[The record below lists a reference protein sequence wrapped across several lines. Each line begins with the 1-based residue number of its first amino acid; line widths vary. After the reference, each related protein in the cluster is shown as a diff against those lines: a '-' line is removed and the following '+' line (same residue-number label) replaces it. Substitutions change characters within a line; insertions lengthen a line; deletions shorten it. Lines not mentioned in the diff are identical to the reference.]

1 MERGEIQ
8 WIKINTIFFDPRNP
22 LYLNVAKW
30 IVFVTSALIILIGF
44 VALNNIPE
52 NGFFVMISGVVY
64 YFSGMVFVNMLYNI
78 RDIKLNTQRTNKL
91 LEKQI
96 NSNDSIW

>member
-1 MERGEIQ
+1 MNQ
-8 WIKINTIFFDPRNP
+8 NKYDFFDPRNP

-78 RDIKLNTQRTNKL
+78 RDIKLNTQRTNQL

-96 NSNDSIW
+96 NSNDSI